1 VLGSAILAA
10 AGAKVYPSVTAAAQ
24 NMVTVERTIQ
34 PDPARHEEYRFYVD
48 RYIET
53 YPLLRD
59 VIHSTV
65 RHAAATGAPAAVPT
79 PAAEAAPEVKDQP

>member
-1 VLGSAILAA
+1 
-10 AGAKVYPSVTAAAQ
+10 
-24 NMVTVERTIQ
+24 MVTVERTIQ

-53 YPLLRD
+53 YPLLRRD

-65 RHAAATGAPAAVPT
+65 RHAAATGAPL
-79 PAAEAAPEVKDQP
+79 PAHTRQPRLHGE